1 MMEIRAQQTSKL
13 AKAEEKIEL
22 FVNELQD
29 LSKREQEQ
37 KQANDIQRL
46 QADIAEREE
55 KLADAEKEV
64 IGFGE
69 CTSFSRNF
77 AKCNLAAVGFEPTPP
92 KRLVP

>member
-37 KQANDIQRL
+37 KQAKDIQRL
-46 QADIAEREE
+46 QTDIAEREE
-55 KLADAEKEV
+55 KLAEAEKEV
-64 IGFGE
+64 IRVWRMHEFF
-69 CTSFSRNF
+69 T
-77 AKCNLAAVGFEPTPP
+77 
-92 KRLVP
+92 